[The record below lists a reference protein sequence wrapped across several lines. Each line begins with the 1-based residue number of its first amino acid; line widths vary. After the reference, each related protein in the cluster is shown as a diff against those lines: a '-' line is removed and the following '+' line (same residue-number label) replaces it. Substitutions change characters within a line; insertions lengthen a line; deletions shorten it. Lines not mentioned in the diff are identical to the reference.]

1 MAATN
6 GSIKPD
12 MDAIVVGAGF
22 AGLYSLYKL
31 REAGFSARAFEA
43 GGDVGGTWYWNR
55 YPGAR
60 CDIESMFY
68 SYQFDEELQQEWE
81 WTERYSPQPEI
92 LAYAN
97 HVADRYDLRSFIQ
110 FDTRVMSAKWDDE
123 AGLWTIETDQGD
135 RVTARF
141 FILGTGNLSSTNVPE
156 IEGRDSF
163 AGPVYHTGQWPHEE
177 VDFTG
182 QRVAVIGTG
191 SSAIQSIPE
200 IAKQAKHV
208 SVFQRTANYTIPAWN
223 HALDPD
229 VVKDIKANYP
239 AIRAK
244 AQTFFSCNIIY
255 PAGESA
261 LEADEATRAHDY
273 EDKWQTGGLGF
284 IVTYRDL
291 LLSDES
297 NQTAANFVR
306 GKIRETVDDPA
317 VAELLCPTNTI
328 GCKRLCVD
336 TDYYKTF
343 NRENVELIS
352 VAETPIQE
360 IIPEGVVVDGKT
372 YEADA
377 IVFATGFD
385 AMTGAILK
393 IDIRGREGLPIQ
405 DAWNSGPRTYLGLGV
420 AGFPNMFTITG
431 PGSPSVL
438 ANMIPAIE
446 QHVDFILGGMT
457 HLRDTGNGR
466 IEAEPDAQS
475 AWGEHVNEVADA
487 SIRATCNSWYVGAN
501 VPGKPRVFM
510 PYIGGFPAYCE
521 KCDAV
526 AAGGYEGF
534 AIS

>member
-1 MAATN
+1 MAANN
-6 GSIKPD
+6 GSANPD
-12 MDAIVVGAGF
+12 YDAVVVGAGF

-31 REAGFSARAFEA
+31 RREGYSARAFEA

-68 SYQFDEELQQEWE
+68 SYQFDDDLQQEWE
-81 WTERYSPQPEI
+81 WSERYSPQPEI
-92 LAYAN
+92 LDYAN
-97 HVADRYDLRSFIQ
+97 HVADRFDLRRDIQ
-110 FDTRVMSAKWDDE
+110 FDTRVTAAHWNDD
-123 AGLWTIETDQGD
+123 AGLWTITTDKGAPI
-135 RVTARF
+135 TARF
-141 FILGTGNLSSTNVPE
+141 FILGTGNLSSANQPE

-163 AGPVYHTGQWPHEE
+163 AGPIYHTGQWPHEE

-191 SSAIQSIPE
+191 SSGIQSIPE
-200 IAKQAKHV
+200 IAKQAAHV
-208 SVFQRTANYTIPAWN
+208 TVFQRTANYTIPAWN
-223 HALDPD
+223 QPLDPE
-229 VVKDIKANYP
+229 VAADIKANY
-239 AIRAK
+239 K
-244 AQTFFSCNIIY
+244 ALREKAAGFFSCNIIY
-255 PAGESA
+255 PKGESA
-261 LEADEATRAHDY
+261 LAADEAQRLDDY
-273 EDKWQTGGLGF
+273 EDKWRDGGLGF

-297 NQTAANFVR
+297 NQTAADFVR
-306 GKIRETVDDPA
+306 NKIRETVTDPA
-317 VAELLCPTNTI
+317 VADLLCPTNTI

-336 TDYYKTF
+336 TDYYATF
-343 NRENVELIS
+343 NRENVDLVS
-352 VAETPIQE
+352 VAETPIE
-360 IIPEGVVVDGKT
+360 KITPAGVVVDGKT

-385 AMTGAILK
+385 AMTGTILK
-393 IDIRGREGLPIQ
+393 IDIRGRDGRTIQ
-405 DAWNSGPRTYLGLGV
+405 DAWDGGPRTYLGLGV
-420 AGFPNMFTITG
+420 AGFPNMFAITG

-446 QHVDFILGGMT
+446 QHVDFIAGCMN
-457 HLRDTGNGR
+457 HLRDTGQR
-466 IEAEPDAQS
+466 QIEAEQEAQA

-526 AAGGYEGF
+526 AASGYEGF